1 MSLSRLARATGF
13 LLTVLLSA
21 CASSPDNADNS
32 NSTVEFQTELEHA
45 LSDFRNIPE
54 LDYYFDNAEAIVILP
69 NNFRAGTGFG
79 GAIGKGWLVED
90 GVVTDIVWHWQFLA
104 GADLGFQV
112 YQQILFLKEASDIA
126 LFRSRSF
133 QFAGQAN
140 ATLIVWGAVYN
151 PSYNEG
157 VALFTLIDGGLLIE
171 ASVGLHSYHLF
182 PLNTDLRG
190 AGFCNR

>member
-1 MSLSRLARATGF
+1 MSLSRLPKTIGF
-13 LLTVLLSA
+13 LLTFLLSA
-21 CASSPDNADNS
+21 CASSPDNGDS
-32 NSTVEFQTELEHA
+32 SKLTTGFQTELENA
-45 LSDFRNIPE
+45 FSDFRIIPE

-79 GAIGKGWLVED
+79 GAVGKGWLVED
-90 GVVTDIVWHWQFLA
+90 GAATDIVWHWQFLA

-112 YQQILFLKEASDIA
+112 YQQILFLKDARDVA
-126 LFRSRSF
+126 LFRNRTF

-140 ATLIVWGAVYN
+140 ATVVLWGASYN
-151 PSYNEG
+151 PSYNKG

-182 PLNTDLRG
+182 PLNID
-190 AGFCNR
+190 